1 MVYVYRYSFF
11 LQVTSMSQKVTGPAT
26 VVPWLESP
34 ATCARRAAPSFR
46 HGTAAQ
52 PRSETGSSAAQGP
65 RDVARPERTGAPW
78 NSPRDTRNFPWRGPH
93 GTPKHLY
100 IYIYISYIIHP
111 DPSSSSSPALSSSV
125 IHLHA
130 IMLPSFINHHAC
142 IQIKNAKRHPSA
154 RLEHHAADETS
165 NLPNAGHWNVAIL
178 QRKAAP
184 HCPRTHFLRHNHHMG
199 SHWDQIVSLIQ
210 KIILEGPWFLVI
222 SWCSILFNH
231 YMTMCRILHMMCD
244 KNDINWYHIGFGPPR
259 YPRLEVVPLFLQ
271 LENRFLDKPTS
282 FTCNPG
288 RKCDA
293 GPGFGTSFS
302 ALVHLI

>member
-1 MVYVYRYSFF
+1 M
-11 LQVTSMSQKVTGPAT
+11 TGVPRDLCPA
-26 VVPWLESP
+26 
-34 ATCARRAAPSFR
+34 
-46 HGTAAQ
+46 
-52 PRSETGSSAAQGP
+52 SSAKLSARHSGAATQ
-65 RDVARPERTGAPW
+65 RNWKLCSARPSRCRKAWKDWSSVKLTSGHPQLSLE
-78 NSPRDTRNFPWRGPH
+78 GPTWH
-93 GTPKHLY
+93 TQTSIHLHLHF
-100 IYIYISYIIHP
+100 IHHPSWSILIII
-111 DPSSSSSPALSSSV
+111 PSLILIRPPSSV